1 MESFKQ
7 MEKAN
12 ENMIILNKKKIL
24 DSIQNSTIYEE
35 EGIKISHWDEETKDL
50 YIAEIS
56 KNDINFIG
64 ILNDKLQRDGYCI
77 NNYINNEKY
86 FGYFQKDLRNKLGLY
101 IWPSRIENENRLSEY
116 YWGLWRDNSK
126 DDHGVYLWL
135 SEPNEDL
142 PFSNFD
148 KCDLDAYIGDID
160 MDSYVKGVY
169 LIKRQDN
176 YYLYYGGFDS
186 SGKKS
191 GNDCFYYNSTE
202 DKVLYGTVVNDTFIN
217 GFIGAF
223 NEDGDIKDILQVEFD
238 KNHKVSKYWERD
250 EIEKDKRDV
259 SEDRIFKFRNI
270 IMEKDYFGLIFEK
283 FKKINEFLENN
294 MKDSSIYNDEK
305 GYVNLMKMF
314 GEFNEMSIYK
324 DIKMKLDV

>member
-1 MESFKQ
+1 

-24 DSIQNSTIYEE
+24 DSIQNSAIYEE
-35 EGIKISHWDEETKDL
+35 DGIKISHWDGETKDL
-50 YIAEIS
+50 YVAEIT

-64 ILNDKLQRDGYCI
+64 ILNDKLQRDGYCV

-86 FGYFQKDLRNKLGLY
+86 FGFFKKDLRNKQGLY
-101 IWPSRIENENRLSEY
+101 IWPPKIENENRLSEF
-116 YWGLWRDNSK
+116 YWGLWRDNLK

-135 SEPNEDL
+135 SEPKDDL
-142 PFSNFD
+142 LFSNFD
-148 KCDLDAYIGDID
+148 NCDLDAYIGQIE

-169 LIKRQDN
+169 LIKRKDN

-186 SGKKS
+186 SGKKN
-191 GNDCFYYNSTE
+191 GKDCFYYNSTE
-202 DKVLYGTVVNDTFIN
+202 DKVLYGTVVNDSFIN
-217 GFIGAF
+217 GFIGQF
-223 NEDGDIKDILQVEFD
+223 SEEGEIVDILEVEFD
-238 KNHKVSKYWERD
+238 KNHKVVKYLERD
-250 EIEKDKRDV
+250 EIEKNKREI

-283 FKKINEFLENN
+283 FKQINEFLENN
-294 MKDSSIYNDEK
+294 MKDTNIYSDK
-305 GYVNLMKMF
+305 DGYVNLMKTF

-324 DIKMKLDV
+324 DIQKKLDV

>member
-1 MESFKQ
+1 MESLKQ

-169 LIKRQDN
+169 LI
-176 YYLYYGGFDS
+176 
-186 SGKKS
+186 
-191 GNDCFYYNSTE
+191 
-202 DKVLYGTVVNDTFIN
+202 
-217 GFIGAF
+217 
-223 NEDGDIKDILQVEFD
+223 
-238 KNHKVSKYWERD
+238 
-250 EIEKDKRDV
+250 
-259 SEDRIFKFRNI
+259 
-270 IMEKDYFGLIFEK
+270 
-283 FKKINEFLENN
+283 
-294 MKDSSIYNDEK
+294 
-305 GYVNLMKMF
+305 
-314 GEFNEMSIYK
+314 
-324 DIKMKLDV
+324 